1 MFPLFLV
8 VILCVVGHCTGSERY
23 FNALHFGTS
32 SSDYVSFNPDM
43 SAFQESLSVC
53 AWIKRIYGSSYPTV
67 LNYYHSSFGWEVMI
81 TANGYYTRVVGD
93 SGLDNYRSRF
103 TTPAGRWFHL
113 CLTWAKSTTTSKLYL
128 DGVLVGTDS
137 TTSRSLY
144 TGGTVYLGKLHPSS
158 SSSSNYR
165 FGGEV
170 FNLNIFSEELSAT
183 EIKKAAQ
190 EGLCSGSLQD
200 LESRVLKWEDILAK
214 PRSGSVTNVSI
225 CALVKELY
233 GELNV
238 TKVRLATTETDL
250 ESTKEE
256 LAAVNGNLNKTEI
269 ALNSTLA
276 KLGTTEETLN
286 STLEELTGTQVKLG
300 TTEETLNSTLEELAG
315 TQAKL
320 GTTEETLNST
330 LKELKRE
337 IAQHNGTA
345 EELETCS
352 DKLFDTRS
360 KLSAAR
366 KFENIS
372 RWDVLYTEPYYN
384 RVFTDDLYNQ
394 LTTSWTMLRE

>member
-8 VILCVVGHCTGSERY
+8 VILCVVGHCTASERY

-32 SSDYVSFNPDM
+32 SSDYVSLNPDM

-53 AWIKRIYGSSYPTV
+53 AWIKRIYTSSSHPTV
-67 LNYYHSSFGWEVMI
+67 LHYFHRSSSIELLIM
-81 TANGYYTRVVGD
+81 ANVYETRVLSD
-93 SGLDNYRSRF
+93 SGLDSYRSRF
-103 TTPAGRWFHL
+103 TTPTGHWLHF
-113 CLTWAKSTTTSKLYL
+113 CLTWAKSTRTSKLYL

-137 TTSRSLY
+137 TPSRSLY
-144 TGGTVYLGKLHPSS
+144 TGGGLCLGRLHPSYS
-158 SSSSNYR
+158 SHSNYI

-170 FNLNIFSEELSAT
+170 FNLNIFSEVLSDT
-183 EIKKAAQ
+183 EIKKAAH

-200 LESRVLKWEDILAK
+200 LESRVLKWEEILAK
-214 PRSGSVTNVSI
+214 PRSGSVTDVSI
-225 CALVKELY
+225 CASIKKLY

-238 TKVRLATTETDL
+238 TKVRLATTETEL

-256 LAAVNGNLNKTEI
+256 LVAVNGNLNKTEI
-269 ALNSTLA
+269 ALNSTL
-276 KLGTTEETLN
+276 
-286 STLEELTGTQVKLG
+286 EELTGTQV
-300 TTEETLNSTLEELAG
+300 
-315 TQAKL
+315 KL

-394 LTTSWTMLRE
+394 LTTSWTMLRK

>member
-8 VILCVVGHCTGSERY
+8 VILCVVGHCTASERY

-32 SSDYVSFNPDM
+32 TNDYIAFNYDM
-43 SAFQESLSVC
+43 SPFQESLSVC
-53 AWIKRIYGSSYPTV
+53 AWIKRIYTSSRYPTV
-67 LNYYHSSFGWEVMI
+67 LNYHLGSKSRREIDI
-81 TANGYYTRVVGD
+81 TANGYHTYVLSD
-93 SGLDNYRSRF
+93 SGLNSYSSRF
-103 TTPAGRWFHL
+103 TTPTGRWFHL
-113 CLTWAKSTTTSKLYL
+113 CVTWAKSTTTSKLYL

-144 TGGTVYLGKLHPSS
+144 TGGGLCLGRLHPSWS
-158 SSSSNYR
+158 SDSWAI

-170 FNLNIFSEELSAT
+170 FNLNMFSEVLSDT

-190 EGLCSGSLQD
+190 EGLCSRSLLD
-200 LESRVLKWEDILAK
+200 LESRVLKWEEILAK
-214 PRSGSVTNVSI
+214 PRSGSVTALSI
-225 CALVKELY
+225 NCALVTKLY

-256 LAAVNGNLNKTEI
+256 LAALNGNLNKTEI

-300 TTEETLNSTLEELAG
+300 TTEETLNSTLK
-315 TQAKL
+315 KL
-320 GTTEETLNST
+320 Q
-330 LKELKRE
+330 RE

-384 RVFTDDLYNQ
+384 RVFSDDLYNQ
-394 LTTSWTMLRE
+394 LTSSWTMLRK